1 MNNIIQTKE
10 PAYQRL
16 VEINQHIKGL
26 CSGIGRDF
34 NSINIV
40 AVSKSFSKK
49 EILPLLKAGH
59 KIYGENKV
67 QEAVAKWTDLK
78 VSWPKTE
85 LRMIGRLQSNKA
97 LPALSLFDVIETVDR
112 ESLVVSIKKAIEKL
126 SNRTKI
132 PKFLMQI
139 NIGEE
144 PQKGGIKPN
153 EASGFLEMCRKDYG
167 IDIQGVMG
175 ISPQFKDPEPYFGLM
190 ANFALK
196 YNLTEISMGMSQ
208 DYEAAVEIGA
218 THVRIGTAIFG
229 KR

>member
-1 MNNIIQTKE
+1 
-10 PAYQRL
+10 
-16 VEINQHIKGL
+16 
-26 CSGIGRDF
+26 
-34 NSINIV
+34 
-40 AVSKSFSKK
+40 
-49 EILPLLKAGH
+49 
-59 KIYGENKV
+59 
-67 QEAVAKWTDLK
+67 
-78 VSWPKTE
+78 
-85 LRMIGRLQSNKA
+85 
-97 LPALSLFDVIETVDR
+97 
-112 ESLVVSIKKAIEKL
+112 
-126 SNRTKI
+126 
-132 PKFLMQI
+132 MQI